1 MRDLM
6 TTRNQNSWKELIEKE
21 AFTRVSWKAKYGQQ
35 ERQPLPIRRRRVVA
49 NLPVVTTKL
58 PLIHAP
64 SKEEE
69 EKREAEPAPPELG
82 RGSRGTLSHAEM
94 RPATPHTRTLLYQGF
109 SKEGQG
115 RSMYLQRR
123 KLESPE
129 DKFQHPLLSSWEY
142 GWRLGDVV
150 KDARN
155 SIHGRSA
162 IVKDTFYVRNGIF
175 HHPSKTDRMLYTF
188 G

>member
-1 MRDLM
+1 MKDLL
-6 TTRNQNSWKELIEKE
+6 TTRNQNCWKELIAKE

-35 ERQPLPIRRRRVVA
+35 ERQPLAIRRRRVVT

-58 PLIHAP
+58 PMIRAP

-69 EKREAEPAPPELG
+69 DKKEEEPAPPELV
-82 RGSRGTLSHAEM
+82 RRRGTLSHAEM

-109 SKEGQG
+109 SKEGKG

-123 KLESPE
+123 NLESPE
-129 DKFQHPLLSSWEY
+129 AKFQHPLLSSWEY

-155 SIHGRSA
+155 PIHGRSA

-175 HHPSKTDRMLYTF
+175 HHPSTTDRMLYTL